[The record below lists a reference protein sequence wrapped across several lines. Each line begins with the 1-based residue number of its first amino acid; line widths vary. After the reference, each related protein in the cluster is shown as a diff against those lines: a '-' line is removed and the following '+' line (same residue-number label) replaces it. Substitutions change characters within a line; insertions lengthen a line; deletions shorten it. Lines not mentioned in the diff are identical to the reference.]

1 MVKDCATYP
10 KEARRAS
17 QVVVLMVDSGKEE
30 PWAPTFHISLTRRPL
45 RKSITIASTFKFV
58 TSYSNAKVI
67 N

>member
-30 PWAPTFHISLTRRPL
+30 PRAPTFHISLTRRPL
-45 RKSITIASTFKFV
+45 RQSITIASTLSLPRV
-58 TSYSNAKVI
+58 LQLGA
-67 N
+67 

>member
-17 QVVVLMVDSGKEE
+17 QVVVLMVGKEE

-45 RKSITIASTFKFV
+45 RKSITIASTLSLPTV
-58 TSYSNAKVI
+58 LQT
-67 N
+67 